1 MKKFNLFIVIS
12 LLSFF
17 TCFSF
22 SDVAPVYNWR
32 ICNVITNLDEY
43 LKDYYMVI
51 ECGDKWCDW
60 NWSFNIFKDNIK
72 KCLPWWWSV
81 YLIPNDIEFESLELM
96 KRWWNERHLDDKRE
110 IRIWMLR
117 DKSEHG
123 DLTHIYKMIRD
134 SNWIQYNGTWIKL
147 ELINEYEWYNTRS
160 ETKTQETKNTIEI
173 QNATSSNLL
182 ILWIIVA
189 FCVVVCCI
197 FILAYLSIKFFK
209 NKKGQN

>member
-51 ECGDKWCDW
+51 DCDDLWCNNNRDQPFIII
-60 NWSFNIFKDNIK
+60 NDNT
-72 KCLPWWWSV
+72 KCFSWWGNV
-81 YLIPNDIEFESLELM
+81 YLVPNYIEFESLRLID
-96 KRWWNERHLDDKRE
+96 NGTHLDDKRE